1 MPVSAAAT
9 LRIDLDAI
17 AENYRF
23 IRRQA
28 GGAQVAGV
36 VKADGYGL
44 GAVQVTQAL
53 MGAGCSTFFVALFC
67 EAMALKPALRVSDT
81 LFILNGLH
89 HGAEEACAQL
99 GAVPVLNSLDQ
110 IERWGATARR
120 LCRRLPAALQ
130 VDSGMSRLGLPP
142 EEAEVLVSEPERL
155 HGMDLRLVMS
165 HLACADDAAEPFNTL
180 QASRFEALAQ
190 AYPHVPRALDNSGG
204 AFLGRGHFDLIRAG
218 IALFGG
224 APNTGPN
231 PMKQVLE
238 LDVGITQLRHI
249 EAGAAV
255 GYGCSYICAQTTR
268 IATIPV
274 GYADG
279 WSRQLSNCGSA
290 YVGGIRVPIAGRV
303 SMDSITLDVT
313 SVPEE
318 MLFPGARVELIGPHQ
333 SIDDVAR
340 DAGTISYEILT
351 QLGHRYVREY
361 SLGRSAPLN
370 RSNQT

>member
-1 MPVSAAAT
+1 MPVSAAT
-9 LRIDLDAI
+9 LRIDLNAI
-17 AENYRF
+17 AENYRL
-23 IRRQA
+23 IRQQA

-44 GAVQVTQAL
+44 GAVPVAQAL
-53 MGAGCSTFFVALFC
+53 MGAGCRTFFVALFF
-67 EAMALKPALRVSDT
+67 EAMALKPAMRPSDT

-99 GAVPVLNSLDQ
+99 GAIPVLNSLDQ
-110 IERWGATARR
+110 VERWGATARR
-120 LCRRLPAALQ
+120 LGRRLPAALQ
-130 VDSGMSRLGLPP
+130 VDSGMSRLGLSP

-155 HGMDLRLVMS
+155 HGIDLQLVMS
-165 HLACADDAAEPFNTL
+165 HLACADDDAAPFNTL
-180 QASRFEALAQ
+180 QARRFEALAQ
-190 AYPHVPRALDNSGG
+190 AFPHVPCSLDNSGG
-204 AFLGRGHFDLIRAG
+204 AFLDRGHFDLVRAG

-238 LDVGITQLRHI
+238 LDVGITQLRHV
-249 EAGAAV
+249 EAGATV
-255 GYGCSYICAQTTR
+255 GYGCSYVCAQTTR

-279 WSRQLSNCGSA
+279 WSRHLSNCGSA
-290 YVGGIRVPIAGRV
+290 YIAGIRVPIAGRV

-361 SLGRSAPLN
+361 LPARPAPLN